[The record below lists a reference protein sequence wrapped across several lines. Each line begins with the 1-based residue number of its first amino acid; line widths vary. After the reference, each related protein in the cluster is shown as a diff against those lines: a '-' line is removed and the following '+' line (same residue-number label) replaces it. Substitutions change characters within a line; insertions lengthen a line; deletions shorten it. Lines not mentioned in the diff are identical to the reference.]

1 MENKTF
7 ISEFTENEYIQSVFL
22 VADTVVRTTKRG
34 DPYLCITLGDRS
46 GSIEA
51 RAWDDA
57 EALAERFS
65 VDDFI
70 EVSAQVTSYN
80 GEIQLNINDL
90 RRVDEEQVDV
100 EAFLPAS
107 KWDRDEMLDQ
117 LKDLVSREV
126 KSSSMLRF
134 FDEFFSDDELMRKYK
149 MAPAAKGNHHAYIG
163 GLLEHSLSMARVG
176 AKLARHYA
184 HYYPG
189 MLNQDLVIAGCVL
202 HDVGKCFELEYTRG
216 FRYSDSGQ
224 MVGHI
229 TQGVELVTKLADR
242 VSPPLPSNMI
252 MRLKHLILSHH
263 GRLEYGSPVKARTPE
278 AVLLHQIDMIDSRM
292 GMVQNAFEEHASGV
306 AAEDSW
312 TGYNRLFD
320 GSLYAGDPK
329 ADQWATYRLP
339 GEQIAGPG
347 MVPPSDQAPSRA
359 SEGGGEDGD
368 EDSEMNLDL
377 FPD

>member
-7 ISEFTENEYIQSVFL
+7 ISELTENEYIQSVFL
-22 VADTVVRTTKRG
+22 VTDTSVRLTKRG

-51 RAWDDA
+51 RAWDNA
-57 EALAERFS
+57 EALAERFA

-70 EVSAQVTSYN
+70 EVSAQVTSFN
-80 GEIQLNINDL
+80 GEIQLNVNDL
-90 RRVDEEQVDV
+90 RRVDDEDV
-100 EAFLPAS
+100 ELEFFLPAS
-107 KWDRDEMLDQ
+107 RWDREEMLEQ

-134 FDEFFSDDELMRKYK
+134 FDEFFKDEELMRLYAT
-149 MAPAAKGNHHAYIG
+149 APAAKGNHHAYLG
-163 GLLEHSLSMARVG
+163 GLLEHSLSMARIG
-176 AKLARHYA
+176 ARLARHYA

-202 HDVGKCFELEYTRG
+202 HDVGKCFELEFSRG

-229 TQGVELVTKLADR
+229 TQGVELVTRLADR

-252 MRLKHLILSHH
+252 MRIKHLILSHH

-292 GMVQNAFEEHASGV
+292 GMVQNAFDEHASGV
-306 AAEDSW
+306 AAEDAW
-312 TGYNRLFD
+312 TGYNRLFE
-320 GSLYAGDPK
+320 GSLYAGEEK
-329 ADQWATYRLP
+329 ANQWAKYRMP
-339 GEQIAGPG
+339 ADEIEGPG
-347 MVPPSDQAPSRA
+347 MTPHVGEAPSRKA
-359 SEGGGEDGD
+359 KQADD
-368 EDSEMNLDL
+368 EADDDDINLDL